1 MAGISKEERERRRR
15 LSEGGETAATNAE
28 ETIQAHRDAVNDEL
42 RAHRER
48 IDAERTTAADV
59 LALHRPADAPKPKR
73 SVDGKL
79 ESRYWPGL
87 FFDPSDPE
95 PDQDNITGTKTPDW
109 RAWFERQGGA
119 K

>member
-1 MAGISKEERERRRR
+1 MANITKEERERRR
-15 LSEGGETAATNAE
+15 LAAEQAASEPVT
-28 ETIQAHRDAVNDEL
+28 V
-42 RAHRER
+42 
-48 IDAERTTAADV
+48 ADV
-59 LALHRPADAPKPKR
+59 VALHRPAETPKAKR
-73 SVDGKL
+73 AADGKV

-95 PDQDNITGTKTPDW
+95 PDQDNITGAKTPTW